1 MQQARWQ
8 WAGAYPLGRQTSVA
22 AATQSGCQITIM
34 VFIHKFI
41 SLFKHA
47 SEFSPDTINKPTGCE
62 MPSAAAPQTFRSVF
76 FIPFAL
82 DPLGHRLLGP
92 MDGWVAMGW
101 DGFGWHRMGWGRLDH
116 SKPNAVA
123 THEYRHRSALR
134 CYFNDYADE
143 QRWPAMATR
152 AMIHQSSGHGNAICV
167 IYADAQ
173 RTQPDTQILSEC
185 VCVFVC
191 LRLAR
196 RSGRYKMF
204 GYRRCRAQTTC
215 LPLSGST

>member
-1 MQQARWQ
+1 
-8 WAGAYPLGRQTSVA
+8 
-22 AATQSGCQITIM
+22 
-34 VFIHKFI
+34 
-41 SLFKHA
+41 
-47 SEFSPDTINKPTGCE
+47 
-62 MPSAAAPQTFRSVF
+62 
-76 FIPFAL
+76 
-82 DPLGHRLLGP
+82 

-101 DGFGWHRMGWGRLDH
+101 DGFGWDGMGWGRLDH

-215 LPLSGST
+215 LPLSGSTWMRSPLLIYDFNNTEIKSLSGLAFLGCCLGLTCSKCCHR